1 MGIGGSGSL
10 GQLMVSF
17 EADRREVADRRV
29 ATAGIVP
36 ALDVIEDGEAGV
48 SVTAER
54 RAVNQLALER
64 CEEAL
69 GHGVV
74 VAVTDSAHGHADP
87 EGLSALPEGQRRVLR
102 PVIAVMDR
110 GHVKGRQDQF
120 LAPVVGHR
128 PADHSSAPDI
138 DDHRQVEKAQPR

>member
-1 MGIGGSGSL
+1 MEIGVSGSL
-10 GQLMVSF
+10 GQLMASF

-29 ATAGIVP
+29 ATAGIIP
-36 ALDVIEDGEAGV
+36 ALDVVEDGEAGV

-87 EGLSALPEGQRRVLR
+87 ESLAALSEGQRRVLR
-102 PVIAVMDR
+102 PVIAVLDDRHRLTTDR
-110 GHVKGRQDQF
+110 GHVERSQEQF
-120 LAPVVGHR
+120 LAHMAGHR
-128 PADHSSAPDI
+128 PALYASA
-138 DDHRQVEKAQPR
+138 